1 MKGGKKSM
9 ANNYSYQYGT
19 NPRKLDTN
27 YSRPK
32 KKSVSNQKKKSVTTK
47 TKKKVSKQTQKT
59 LKKNDNKSNEKK
71 NEIKKEKLANFKIKF
86 SIGCKTVLIFA
97 AFFFIIFREAQ
108 INELFSNIQKLKTSI
123 TTIQKENDQLEIN
136 IQNSI
141 NANNIEQAAKE
152 LLGMQKLT
160 SKQTVYI
167 SLPKEDYVEHS
178 TEEVI
183 IGEEKNWF
191 ESFINSIKTISEKK

>member
-1 MKGGKKSM
+1 M
-9 ANNYSYQYGT
+9 ANNYSYQYDT
-19 NPRKLDTN
+19 SPRKLYTD
-27 YSRPK
+27 YSKPK
-32 KKSVSNQKKKSVTTK
+32 KKNVSSKKKKSVTVK
-47 TKKKVSKQTQKT
+47 DKKAKKVAPKQPAKT
-59 LKKNDNKSNEKK
+59 VKRNDNQSNEKK
-71 NEIKKEKLANFKIKF
+71 NELKKEKLTNLKIKF

-97 AFFFIIFREAQ
+97 AFFFILFREAQ

-191 ESFINSIKTISEKK
+191 ESFINNIKNIIEKK

>member
-1 MKGGKKSM
+1 M
-9 ANNYSYQYGT
+9 ANNYGYQYDT
-19 NPRKLDTN
+19 SPRKLDTN
-27 YSRPK
+27 YSKPK
-32 KKSVSNQKKKSVTTK
+32 KKKVSSKNKSSTTTK
-47 TKKKVSKQTQKT
+47 TKTTKKSTQKVVPKT
-59 LKKNDNKSNEKK
+59 VTKKDNKQNENKK
-71 NEIKKEKLANFKIKF
+71 SKKEIKQEKLRNFKIKF

-97 AFFFIIFREAQ
+97 AFFFILFREAQ
-108 INELFSNIQKLKTSI
+108 INELFSDIQKLKTSI

-183 IGEEKNWF
+183 IGEEKTWF
-191 ESFINSIKTISEKK
+191 ESFVDNIKNIIIKK

>member
-1 MKGGKKSM
+1 M

-19 NPRKLDTN
+19 NPRKIESD
-27 YSRPK
+27 YSKPK
-32 KKSVSNQKKKSVTTK
+32 KKNISNKKKKNIAAKPKK
-47 TKKKVSKQTQKT
+47 TVPKQVKKTV
-59 LKKNDNKSNEKK
+59 KKNDNKSTEKK
-71 NEIKKEKLANFKIKF
+71 NEIKKEKLNNFKIKF
-86 SIGCKTVLIFA
+86 SIGCKTVLILA
-97 AFFFIIFREAQ
+97 TFFFIIFREAQ

-123 TTIQKENDQLEIN
+123 TTTQKENDQLEIN

-191 ESFINSIKTISEKK
+191 ESFIDSIKNIIEKK

>member
-1 MKGGKKSM
+1 M
-9 ANNYSYQYGT
+9 ANNYGYQYDT
-19 NPRKLDTN
+19 NPRKLDIN
-27 YSRPK
+27 YSKPK
-32 KKSVSNQKKKSVTTK
+32 KKKMSNQKKKSTTSQSKATPK
-47 TKKKVSKQTQKT
+47 TVKKANNKVNENKKSKK
-59 LKKNDNKSNEKK
+59 
-71 NEIKKEKLANFKIKF
+71 EIQKEKLINFRIKF
-86 SIGCKTVLIFA
+86 AIGCKTVLIFA
-97 AFFFIIFREAQ
+97 AFFFILFREAQ
-108 INELFSNIQKLKTSI
+108 ISELFSNIQKLKTSV

-183 IGEEKNWF
+183 ITEEKSWF
-191 ESFINSIKTISEKK
+191 DSLIDNIKNIFVKK

>member
-1 MKGGKKSM
+1 M

-19 NPRKLDTN
+19 NPRKLDTD
-27 YSRPK
+27 YSKPK
-32 KKSVSNQKKKSVTTK
+32 KKNVSSKKKKSVTTK
-47 TKKKVSKQTQKT
+47 SKKPVQKT
-59 LKKNDNKSNEKK
+59 IKKNDNKSTEKK
-71 NEIKKEKLANFKIKF
+71 NEIKKEKIANWRIKF
-86 SIGCKTVLIFA
+86 SIGCKSVLIFA

-183 IGEEKNWF
+183 IREEKSWF
-191 ESFINSIKTISEKK
+191 ESFINSVKNIFEKK

>member
-1 MKGGKKSM
+1 M
-9 ANNYSYQYGT
+9 ANNYGYQYDT
-19 NPRKLDTN
+19 NPRKLDIN
-27 YSRPK
+27 YSKPK
-32 KKSVSNQKKKSVTTK
+32 KKKNSSQKKKNTTYK
-47 TKKKVSKQTQKT
+47 SKANPKITKKVHKKIESPVNENKKSKK
-59 LKKNDNKSNEKK
+59 
-71 NEIKKEKLANFKIKF
+71 EIQKEKLINFRIKF
-86 SIGCKTVLIFA
+86 AIGCKTVLIFA
-97 AFFFIIFREAQ
+97 AFFFILFREAQ
-108 INELFSNIQKLKTSI
+108 ISELFSNIQKLKTSV

-141 NANNIEQAAKE
+141 NANNIEQSAKE

-183 IGEEKNWF
+183 ITEEKSWF
-191 ESFINSIKTISEKK
+191 DSLIDNIKNIFVKK

>member
-1 MKGGKKSM
+1 M
-9 ANNYSYQYGT
+9 ANNYGYQYDT
-19 NPRKLDTN
+19 SPRKLDTN
-27 YSRPK
+27 YSKPK
-32 KKSVSNQKKKSVTTK
+32 
-47 TKKKVSKQTQKT
+47 KKKVSSKKKSSTTVKSKTTKKSTQKT
-59 LKKNDNKSNEKK
+59 TPKTVVKNDNKQNENKK
-71 NEIKKEKLANFKIKF
+71 SKKEIRQEKLKNFRIKF

-97 AFFFIIFREAQ
+97 AFFFILFREAQ
-108 INELFSNIQKLKTSI
+108 INELFSNIQKLKTEI

-136 IQNSI
+136 IQNGI
-141 NANNIEQAAKE
+141 NANHIEQAAKE

-183 IGEEKNWF
+183 IGEEKTWF
-191 ESFINSIKTISEKK
+191 ESFVDNIKNIIIKK

>member
-1 MKGGKKSM
+1 M
-9 ANNYSYQYGT
+9 ANNYGYQYDT
-19 NPRKLDTN
+19 SPRKLDID
-27 YSRPK
+27 YS
-32 KKSVSNQKKKSVTTK
+32 KSKDKKKKSVTVK
-47 TKKKVSKQTQKT
+47 AKRTKKVVQKQTSKVVGQ
-59 LKKNDNKSNEKK
+59 NDNKYNENKK
-71 NEIKKEKLANFKIKF
+71 TKNKIRQEKLTNFKIKF

-108 INELFSNIQKLKTSI
+108 INELFSNIQKLKTSV

-178 TEEVI
+178 TEEI
-183 IGEEKNWF
+183 IIREEKNWF
-191 ESFINSIKTISEKK
+191 ESFVDNIKNLIGKN

>member
-1 MKGGKKSM
+1 M
-9 ANNYSYQYGT
+9 ANNYGYQYDT
-19 NPRKLDTN
+19 SPRKLDTN
-27 YSRPK
+27 YSKPK
-32 KKSVSNQKKKSVTTK
+32 
-47 TKKKVSKQTQKT
+47 KKKVSSKKKSSTTAKSKTTKKSTQKVST
-59 LKKNDNKSNEKK
+59 KTVAKNDNKQNENKKSK
-71 NEIKKEKLANFKIKF
+71 NEIRQEKLKNFRIKF

-97 AFFFIIFREAQ
+97 AFFFILFREAQ
-108 INELFSNIQKLKTSI
+108 INELFSNIQKLKTEI

-183 IGEEKNWF
+183 IGEEKTWF
-191 ESFINSIKTISEKK
+191 ESFVDNIKNIIIKK

>member
-1 MKGGKKSM
+1 M
-9 ANNYSYQYGT
+9 ANNYGYQYDT
-19 NPRKLDTN
+19 SPRKLDTN
-27 YSRPK
+27 YSKPK
-32 KKSVSNQKKKSVTTK
+32 KKKVSSKNKSSTTTK
-47 TKKKVSKQTQKT
+47 TKTTKKSTQKVVPKT
-59 LKKNDNKSNEKK
+59 VTKKDNKQNENKK
-71 NEIKKEKLANFKIKF
+71 SKKEIKQEKLRNFKIKF

-97 AFFFIIFREAQ
+97 AFFFILFREAQ
-108 INELFSNIQKLKTSI
+108 INELFSNIQKLKTEI

-183 IGEEKNWF
+183 IGEEKTWF
-191 ESFINSIKTISEKK
+191 ESFIDNIKNIIIKK

>member
-1 MKGGKKSM
+1 M
-9 ANNYSYQYGT
+9 ANNYGYQYDT
-19 NPRKLDTN
+19 SPRKLDTN
-27 YSRPK
+27 YSKPK
-32 KKSVSNQKKKSVTTK
+32 
-47 TKKKVSKQTQKT
+47 KKKVSSKKKSSTTAKSKTTKKSTQKT
-59 LKKNDNKSNEKK
+59 TPKAVVKNDNKQNENKKSK
-71 NEIKKEKLANFKIKF
+71 NEIKQEKLRNFKIKF

-97 AFFFIIFREAQ
+97 AFFFILFREAQ
-108 INELFSNIQKLKTSI
+108 INELFSNIQKLKTEI

-183 IGEEKNWF
+183 IGEEKTWF
-191 ESFINSIKTISEKK
+191 ESFIDNIKNIIIKK

>member
-1 MKGGKKSM
+1 M
-9 ANNYSYQYGT
+9 ANGYGYQYDT

-27 YSRPK
+27 YSKPK
-32 KKSVSNQKKKSVTTK
+32 KKTTNNKKKN
-47 TKKKVSKQTQKT
+47 VSKQKKQINQNANKNNNKPTENKKT
-59 LKKNDNKSNEKK
+59 K
-71 NEIKKEKLANFKIKF
+71 NEIKKEKLMDFKIKF

-97 AFFFIIFREAQ
+97 AFFFVLFREAQ
-108 INELFSNIQKLKTSI
+108 INELFSDIQKLKSDI
-123 TTIQKENDQLEIN
+123 TTCQKENDQIEIS

-141 NANNIEQAAKE
+141 NANHIEQSAKE

-167 SLPKEDYVEHS
+167 SLPKEDYVEHN

-191 ESFINSIKTISEKK
+191 ESLVDNIKNSIGKK

>member
-1 MKGGKKSM
+1 M
-9 ANNYSYQYGT
+9 ANNYGYQYDT

-27 YSRPK
+27 YSKPK
-32 KKSVSNQKKKSVTTK
+32 KKKVSSKKKKSVTAKSKSNKK
-47 TKKKVSKQTQKT
+47 TIQKST
-59 LKKNDNKSNEKK
+59 STAVAKSDNKSKENKK
-71 NEIKKEKLANFKIKF
+71 NKDEIRKEKLMNFKIKF

-97 AFFFIIFREAQ
+97 AFFFMIFREAQ
-108 INELFSNIQKLKTSI
+108 INQLFSNIQKLKTSV

-183 IGEEKNWF
+183 IEEEKNLF
-191 ESFINSIKTISEKK
+191 ESLIDNIKNLIGKK

>member
-1 MKGGKKSM
+1 M

-19 NPRKLDTN
+19 NPRKIESD
-27 YSRPK
+27 YSKSKKKNVSNKKKKNIAAKPK
-32 KKSVSNQKKKSVTTK
+32 KTVPKQVKKTV
-47 TKKKVSKQTQKT
+47 
-59 LKKNDNKSNEKK
+59 KKNDNKSTEKK
-71 NEIKKEKLANFKIKF
+71 NEIKKEKLNNFKIKF

-97 AFFFIIFREAQ
+97 TFFFIIFREAQ

-123 TTIQKENDQLEIN
+123 TTTQKENDQLEIN

-191 ESFINSIKTISEKK
+191 ESFIDSIKNIIEKK

>member
-1 MKGGKKSM
+1 M
-9 ANNYSYQYGT
+9 ANNYGYQYDT
-19 NPRKLDTN
+19 NPRKLDIN
-27 YSRPK
+27 YSKPK
-32 KKSVSNQKKKSVTTK
+32 KKKNSSQKKKSTTYKSKANPKTTK
-47 TKKKVSKQTQKT
+47 KVHKKIEPPVNGNKKSKK
-59 LKKNDNKSNEKK
+59 
-71 NEIKKEKLANFKIKF
+71 EIQKEKLINFRIKF
-86 SIGCKTVLIFA
+86 AIGCKTVLIFA
-97 AFFFIIFREAQ
+97 VFFFILFREAQ
-108 INELFSNIQKLKTSI
+108 ISELFSNIQKLKTSV

-183 IGEEKNWF
+183 ITEEKSWF
-191 ESFINSIKTISEKK
+191 EALVDNIKNIFVKK

>member
-1 MKGGKKSM
+1 M

-19 NPRKLDTN
+19 NPRKIESD
-27 YSRPK
+27 YSKPK
-32 KKSVSNQKKKSVTTK
+32 KKNVSNKKKKNIAAKPKK
-47 TKKKVSKQTQKT
+47 TVPKQVKKTV
-59 LKKNDNKSNEKK
+59 KKNDNKSTEKK
-71 NEIKKEKLANFKIKF
+71 NEIKKEKLNNFKIKF

-97 AFFFIIFREAQ
+97 TFFFIIFREAQ

-123 TTIQKENDQLEIN
+123 TTTQKENDQLEIN

-191 ESFINSIKTISEKK
+191 ESFIDSIKNIIEKK